1 MKRLLLFLLP
11 MAALAAFTPPL
22 PLVALTKKTQI
33 DVLPLQHLI
42 SPITLNVVCL
52 GCAGDGNQIFVSES
66 SVRVWLQRALA
77 RTHVVRCE
85 PHCPFLSHIL
95 QFGGEGWGD
104 NVTSQHDYT
113 IRVHNVPSISLRA
126 IESVIWDNLRA
137 SNPWFKVGM
146 EELPDFEPAYS
157 MDARLMEQVERS
169 QRHIRVIITQCY
181 QVAHGHVLF
190 AGVALFCFINRT
202 GQRVHSRRSEPTSSR
217 SRSDL
222 WLPLWF
228 LSE

>member
-1 MKRLLLFLLP
+1 MPAVFGVVGRVIYMKRLFLFLLP

-77 RTHVVRCE
+77 RTHVVRFQ
-85 PHCPFLSHIL
+85 PHCPVLSHIL
-95 QFGGEGWGD
+95 QFGGEGWGN

-113 IRVHNVPSISLRA
+113 IRVHNVPSISIRA

-157 MDARLMEQVERS
+157 MDARVMEQVETS
-169 QRHIRVIITQCY
+169 QRRIRVVITQY
-181 QVAHGHVLF
+181 Y
-190 AGVALFCFINRT
+190 
-202 GQRVHSRRSEPTSSR
+202 
-217 SRSDL
+217 
-222 WLPLWF
+222 
-228 LSE
+228 